1 VSLQDKFKLLLS
13 DYLELG
19 DKAGLLAILEEYPE
33 AVSAEY
39 GEYPD
44 FHRITDIQLGSKI
57 YRVCRQISQ
66 NEKLTFMAID
76 ELRDQVSGVP
86 LWLEGEKLKAWAEA
100 EEDDST
106 DEPVDWESYRSV

>member
-1 VSLQDKFKLLLS
+1 MSLQDKLKLLLS
-13 DYLELG
+13 DYLESG
-19 DKAGLLAILEEYPE
+19 DKSGLLAILEEYPE
-33 AVSAEY
+33 AVSAES

-66 NEKLTFMAID
+66 NEKLTFMEID
-76 ELRDQVSGVP
+76 ELKDQVPGVP
-86 LWLEGEKLKAWAEA
+86 LWLEGEKLKAWAE
-100 EEDDST
+100 EDSDT